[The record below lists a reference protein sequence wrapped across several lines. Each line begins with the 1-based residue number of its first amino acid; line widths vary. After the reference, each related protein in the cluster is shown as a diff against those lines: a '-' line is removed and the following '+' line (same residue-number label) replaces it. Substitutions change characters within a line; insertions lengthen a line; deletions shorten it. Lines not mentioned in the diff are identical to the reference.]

1 MSNGRYKSAWHR
13 VLATRDGN
21 RRSIASFYNPAR
33 MATISPATPAT
44 TDTNSDYPSFM
55 FGDYMEVYV
64 KQKFQDKQPRFAAAA
79 ATAKELVE

>member
-33 MATISPATPAT
+33 AATIAPAIPAAA
-44 TDTNSDYPSFM
+44 DSGDYPSFS
-55 FGDYMEVYV
+55 FGDYMEVYI
-64 KQKFQDKQPRFAAAA
+64 KQKFQDKEPRFAAAA
-79 ATAKELVE
+79 ANKTTVD